1 MAIVYIMYVA
11 MIWTGCVPCRE
22 IFVQTGIAPASPSAE
37 FNPLDTGVY
46 RPGVTFMEV
55 PSLPKGEFK
64 ISTKFITGKTVPSKP
79 VPFIVTVQSSQVFN
93 FEHY

>member
-1 MAIVYIMYVA
+1 MCSYDLD
-11 MIWTGCVPCRE
+11 WLCS
-22 IFVQTGIAPASPSAE
+22 VQGDFRADWNSAG

-64 ISTKFITGKTVPSKP
+64 ISAKFVTGKTVPSKP